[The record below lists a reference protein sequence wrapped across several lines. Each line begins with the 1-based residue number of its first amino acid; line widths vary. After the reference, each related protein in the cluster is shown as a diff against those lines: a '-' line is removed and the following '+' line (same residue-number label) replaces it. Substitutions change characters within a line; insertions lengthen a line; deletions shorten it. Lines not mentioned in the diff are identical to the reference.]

1 MDGQDHTITTIDA
14 LESLYSDSPYGPALI
29 KETGHITAEY
39 RKLIEAAP
47 FVVLATNGP
56 EGLDCSPR
64 GDPPGFVRVV
74 DEHTLLIP
82 DRRGNNRIDSLRN
95 LVTDPRVS
103 LIFLIPGVSET
114 LRVMGRVTIST
125 DPELCASFAM
135 QGKAPRCVLVIAV
148 EQERNVPGGQAPG
161 YLGAAAW
168 VGHEGQ
174 DAKYMWPYMFS
185 QLADEYD
192 RRYGLDDAHLHAIA
206 ELNMGNAK
214 ANPLAQTRGWSHP
227 PGGFSDDDTDN
238 PVVEGRLRRT
248 DCAQVTDGS
257 AGLLLVSDEFGAR
270 LGARPAAR
278 IAGWG
283 HGTAGLALQ
292 PKFDRSQGEPYV
304 FPHVRQVVTD
314 AFGRAGIAGVGD
326 LDGIETHD
334 CFSMSEYM
342 AIDHFGITE
351 PGESWKAVENG
362 ELERDGAIPVNPSGG
377 LIGVG
382 HPVGAT
388 GVRML
393 HDAARQVTGQAGD
406 CQVDGARTFATL
418 NIGGSLTTTVSF
430 VVAAG

>member
-1 MDGQDHTITTIDA
+1 MDRRSVWIAGSYQSDFARNYAREGLEISDMVAEAVAGTLADAAVAAQDVQAIHVGNAFGQLFTGQGQLGA
-14 LESLYSDSPYGPALI
+14 MPATVEPLLWG
-29 KETGHITAEY
+29 KPASRHEAACASGGVAV
-39 RKLIEAAP
+39 LSAMADIEA
-47 FVVLATNGP
+47 
-56 EGLDCSPR
+56 
-64 GDPPGFVRVV
+64 
-74 DEHTLLIP
+74 
-82 DRRGNNRIDSLRN
+82 
-95 LVTDPRVS
+95 
-103 LIFLIPGVSET
+103 
-114 LRVMGRVTIST
+114 GRY
-125 DPELCASFAM
+125 D
-135 QGKAPRCVLVIAV
+135 CVLVLAV
-148 EQERNVPGGQAPG
+148 EQERNVPGEQAPG

-168 VGHEGQ
+168 IGHEGQ

-192 RRYGLDDAHLHAIA
+192 RRYGLNDAHLHAIA
-206 ELNMGNAK
+206 ELNMRNAK
-214 ANPLAQTRGWSHP
+214 DNPLAQTRRWSFG
-227 PGGFSDDDTDN
+227 PGGFADDDHDN

-248 DCAQVTDGS
+248 DCAQVTDGA
-257 AGLLLVSDEFGAR
+257 AGVLLVSAAFRADHLAGRTSGA
-270 LGARPAAR
+270 ARRPHAR

-292 PKFDRSQGEPYV
+292 PKFDRSQGQPYV

-314 AFGRAGIAGVGD
+314 AFRRAGIPDARA

-393 HDAARQVTGQAGD
+393 HDAARQVTGRAGG

-430 VVAAG
+430 VVTAD